1 MLINFLVKEL
11 VHTLDIIDSLGGN
24 VYMNINTSD
33 EMNIDNQLTTD
44 DLNKSLLFKEL
55 ITIIFKLVMDND
67 YVFIL
72 SELSRY
78 NIAINYIKKNMDNG
92 IINLNCDICYI
103 TNNNKILKFNFN
115 ANAIFDDVTNFG
127 G

>member
-24 VYMNINTSD
+24 VYMNINASD
-33 EMNIDNQLTTD
+33 EMNIDNQLTTED
-44 DLNKSLLFKEL
+44 FNKRLLLKEL
-55 ITIIFKLVMDND
+55 ITIIFKLVMDNN

-78 NIAINYIKKNMDNG
+78 NITINYIKKDMG
-92 IINLNCDICYI
+92 SGVINLNCDICYI

-115 ANAIFDDVTNFG
+115 ANAIFDDVANFG